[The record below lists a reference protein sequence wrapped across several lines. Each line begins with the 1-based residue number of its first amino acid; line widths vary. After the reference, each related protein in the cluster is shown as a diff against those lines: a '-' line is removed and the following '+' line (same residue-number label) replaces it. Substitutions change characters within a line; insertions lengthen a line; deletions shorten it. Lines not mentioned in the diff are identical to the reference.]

1 MKSEEEVVAMN
12 NIICGLCLVAAGLI
26 LSGVLEQ
33 DKAEQFEQEHY
44 CHMTRLFKETK
55 GEFGW
60 PEYKGPCE
68 QQQKEG
74 KK

>member
-1 MKSEEEVVAMN
+1 VKSEEEVVAMHN
-12 NIICGLCLVAAGLI
+12 VICILCLVAVGLI
-26 LSGVLEQ
+26 LSGVLER
-33 DKAEQFEQEHY
+33 DKAEEFEQEHY

-68 QQQKEG
+68 QQKEG
-74 KK
+74 K